1 MVYRARKNGLQNVIK
16 HHPSRSGQTSLATAV
31 ANFTKPRTSH
41 FFNLCTCL
49 VVATSFT
56 ASRASKASTWAT
68 DPMSEMPSAEPS
80 IFGTGC
86 NGSSFPSFN
95 RNRPILIYISLLTI
109 GPFQY
114 SAWASSPVRLSW
126 FLSSVAGEAGMHM
139 AHRNIKEHVQHLVI
153 LSVWLLVRG
162 RLLRS

>member
-1 MVYRARKNGLQNVIK
+1 MRVYYCEMLGRKLIHLALNV
-16 HHPSRSGQTSLATAV
+16 Q
-31 ANFTKPRTSH
+31 
-41 FFNLCTCL
+41 FFAGPNADHTCRLWCTYL

-126 FLSSVAGEAGMHM
+126 FLSSVAGEARMHK

-153 LSVWLLVRG
+153 LSVSLLVRG

>member
-1 MVYRARKNGLQNVIK
+1 MFNFLPVPMLIIHMQA
-16 HHPSRSGQTSLATAV
+16 RSGVLASSWRPLS
-31 ANFTKPRTSH
+31 PRRGRPKRVRGRRTP
-41 FFNLCTCL
+41 CPRCPQR
-49 VVATSFT
+49 
-56 ASRASKASTWAT
+56 SRASSGLVAMAPLFLPLT
-68 DPMSEMPSAEPS
+68 E
-80 IFGTGC
+80 
-86 NGSSFPSFN
+86 
-95 RNRPILIYISLLTI
+95 ILIYISLLTI

-153 LSVWLLVRG
+153 LSVSLLVRG